1 MRSSSQSTIFYM
13 VVDSKLRLISNNE
26 LLGHSYLFDSM
37 SWIFNPLIM
46 CFTPLSFCDLTD
58 MPPAIASVPGV
69 APAAVV
75 ADSHT
80 APAVAAA
87 PVGLPPGMS
96 AEQADS
102 WFYKDPQ
109 GTLQGPFTAQ
119 EMAEW
124 FSAGYF
130 TMTLLVKQG
139 KDTTFQVGVLFI

>member
-1 MRSSSQSTIFYM
+1 
-13 VVDSKLRLISNNE
+13 
-26 LLGHSYLFDSM
+26 
-37 SWIFNPLIM
+37 
-46 CFTPLSFCDLTD
+46 
-58 MPPAIASVPGV
+58 
-69 APAAVV
+69 
-75 ADSHT
+75 
-80 APAVAAA
+80 
-87 PVGLPPGMS
+87 MS

-139 KDTTFQVGVLFI
+139 KDTTFQVCVRSI

>member
-1 MRSSSQSTIFYM
+1 
-13 VVDSKLRLISNNE
+13 
-26 LLGHSYLFDSM
+26 
-37 SWIFNPLIM
+37 
-46 CFTPLSFCDLTD
+46 
-58 MPPAIASVPGV
+58 
-69 APAAVV
+69 
-75 ADSHT
+75 
-80 APAVAAA
+80 
-87 PVGLPPGMS
+87 MS

-139 KDTTFQVGVLFI
+139 KDTTFQVGVRSI